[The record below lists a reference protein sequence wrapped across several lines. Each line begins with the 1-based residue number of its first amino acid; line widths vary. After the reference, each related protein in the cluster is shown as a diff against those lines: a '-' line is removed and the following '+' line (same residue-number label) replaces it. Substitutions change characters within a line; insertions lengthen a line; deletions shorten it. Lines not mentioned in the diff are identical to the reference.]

1 MESVNKQ
8 NCCFDNGVGVGAGA
22 VRIDATEEGAL
33 R

>member
-8 NCCFDNGVGVGAGA
+8 NCCFDNGVGVGA